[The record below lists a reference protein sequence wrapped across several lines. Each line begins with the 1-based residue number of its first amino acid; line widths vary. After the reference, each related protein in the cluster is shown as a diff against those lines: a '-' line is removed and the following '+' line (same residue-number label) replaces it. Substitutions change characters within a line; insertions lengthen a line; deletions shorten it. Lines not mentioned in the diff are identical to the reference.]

1 MIKSKHRN
9 KIISCLLCLLISPVF
24 LIPIIMMVLGS
35 FKTQGEA
42 LHMDLSLPE
51 HFMIENYQHVLETGN
66 ILRGYKNSLIIT
78 VIAVT
83 IIIVFGSMAGIV
95 ISRRNDKKMNAAYYY
110 FIFGLTATMQ
120 LVTTYFLL
128 LKLQLLETYTGVIF
142 VFVAVN
148 LPFAVMTFASF
159 VKGIPREIDEAA
171 LIDGCNTMQMFFKVL
186 IPIMKPAVI
195 TNLIIA
201 AISIW
206 NNFQIPLYL
215 MSSSDRTT
223 IPMMV
228 YNFYGLY
235 ARDWQYV
242 FCCNYVYSFTNS
254 SSLSM
259 STKIYRRGNDS
270 RSSKRISLNN
280 MIPYKVNVTN
290 Y

>member
-1 MIKSKHRN
+1 
-9 KIISCLLCLLISPVF
+9 
-24 LIPIIMMVLGS
+24 
-35 FKTQGEA
+35 
-42 LHMDLSLPE
+42 
-51 HFMIENYQHVLETGN
+51 MIENYQHVLETGN

-242 FCCNYVYSFTNS
+242 FAAIMFTV
-254 SSLSM
+254 LPIVLLYLCLQKYIVEGM
-259 STKIYRRGNDS
+259 TAGAVKG
-270 RSSKRISLNN
+270 
-280 MIPYKVNVTN
+280 
-290 Y
+290 

>member
-1 MIKSKHRN
+1 MKSKRRE
-9 KIISCLLCLLISPVF
+9 KVISFVLCLLVAPVF
-24 LIPIIMMVLGS
+24 LIPILMMVLGS

-42 LHMDLSLPE
+42 LHMDLSLPKQ
-51 HFMIENYQHVLETGN
+51 FMIENYRHVLETGN

-78 VIAVT
+78 VVSVAF
-83 IIIVFGSMAGIV
+83 IIIFGSMAGIV
-95 ISRRNDKKMNAAYYY
+95 ISRRNDKKMNAVYYY
-110 FIFGLTATMQ
+110 FVFGLTATMQ

-128 LKLQLLETYTGVIF
+128 LKMHLLESYIGVIL
-142 VFVAVN
+142 VFTSVN
-148 LPFAVMTFASF
+148 LSFAVMTFASF
-159 VKGIPREIDEAA
+159 VRGIPREIDEAA
-171 LIDGCNTMQMFFKVL
+171 LIDGCNTIQMFFKGL

-201 AISIW
+201 TISIW

-242 FCCNYVYSFTNS
+242 FAAIMFTI
-254 SSLSM
+254 LPVVIM
-259 STKIYRRGNDS
+259 YLCLQKYIVEGMTAGAVKG
-270 RSSKRISLNN
+270 
-280 MIPYKVNVTN
+280 
-290 Y
+290 

>member
-1 MIKSKHRN
+1 MKAQRRN
-9 KIISCLLCLLISPVF
+9 QILSFLLCLVVTPVF
-24 LIPIIMMVLGS
+24 LIPILMMVLGS

-42 LHMDLSLPE
+42 LHMDLSLPKQ
-51 HFMIENYQHVLETGN
+51 FLLENYQHVLETGN

-78 VIAVT
+78 VIAVAFVL
-83 IIIVFGSMAGIV
+83 IFGSMAGIV
-95 ISRRNDKKMNAAYYY
+95 ISRRNDKKMNMVYYY
-110 FIFGLTATMQ
+110 FVFGLTATMQ

-128 LKLQLLETYTGVIF
+128 LKIHLLGTYTGVIF
-142 VFVAVN
+142 VFTAVN

-159 VKGIPREIDEAA
+159 VRGIPREIDEAA
-171 LIDGCNTMQMFFKVL
+171 LIDGCSTLRMFFSVL

-201 AISIW
+201 AISVW

-215 MSSSDRTT
+215 MSGSERTT

-242 FCCNYVYSFTNS
+242 FAAIMFTV
-254 SSLSM
+254 LPIVILYLCLQKYIVEGM
-259 STKIYRRGNDS
+259 TAGAVKG
-270 RSSKRISLNN
+270 
-280 MIPYKVNVTN
+280 
-290 Y
+290 

>member
-1 MIKSKHRN
+1 MKRIKN
-9 KIISCLLCLLISPVF
+9 ETKIPFFICLIIAPIF
-24 LIPIIMMVLGS
+24 LIPVIMMVLGS
-35 FKTQGEA
+35 FKTQGEV
-42 LHMDLSLPE
+42 LHMDLRLPE
-51 HFMIENYQHVLETGN
+51 KIMIENYLHVIETGN
-66 ILRGYKNSLIIT
+66 IMRGYKNSFIIT
-78 VIAVT
+78 TVAVLA
-83 IIIVFGSMAGIV
+83 ILFLGCMAGIV
-95 ISRRNDKKMNAAYYY
+95 VSRRNDRLMNTIYYY

-128 LKLQLLETYTGVIF
+128 LKLHMLETYLGVIL
-142 VFVAVN
+142 VFTATN
-148 LPFAVMTFASF
+148 LPFAVMTFASY

-171 LIDGCNTMQMFFKVL
+171 LIDGCNAFQMLFRIL

-228 YNFYGLY
+228 FNFYGLY

-242 FCCNYVYSFTNS
+242 FAAIMFTVFPVI
-254 SSLSM
+254 LLYLCLQKYIVEGM
-259 STKIYRRGNDS
+259 TAGAIKG
-270 RSSKRISLNN
+270 
-280 MIPYKVNVTN
+280 
-290 Y
+290 

>member
-1 MIKSKHRN
+1 
-9 KIISCLLCLLISPVF
+9 
-24 LIPIIMMVLGS
+24 
-35 FKTQGEA
+35 
-42 LHMDLSLPE
+42 
-51 HFMIENYQHVLETGN
+51 
-66 ILRGYKNSLIIT
+66 
-78 VIAVT
+78 
-83 IIIVFGSMAGIV
+83 
-95 ISRRNDKKMNAAYYY
+95 MNVAYYY

-128 LKLQLLETYTGVIF
+128 LKLHLLETYTGVIF

-171 LIDGCNTMQMFFKVL
+171 LIDGCNTIQMFFKVL

-242 FCCNYVYSFTNS
+242 FAAIMFTV
-254 SSLSM
+254 LPIVILYLCLQKYIVEGM
-259 STKIYRRGNDS
+259 TAGAVKG
-270 RSSKRISLNN
+270 
-280 MIPYKVNVTN
+280 
-290 Y
+290 

>member
-242 FCCNYVYSFTNS
+242 FAAIMFTV
-254 SSLSM
+254 LPIFLLYLCLQKYIVEGM
-259 STKIYRRGNDS
+259 TAGAVKG
-270 RSSKRISLNN
+270 
-280 MIPYKVNVTN
+280 
-290 Y
+290 